1 MTFHNATHLTYEYIA
16 SANSSVIDSAT
27 LYKKHDFGTP
37 KPKTRKPPGLRGGPK
52 EKTVMRRVGMNGFEV
67 LVRPTSQQRSYGES

>member
-52 EKTVMRRVGMNGFEV
+52 E
-67 LVRPTSQQRSYGES
+67 